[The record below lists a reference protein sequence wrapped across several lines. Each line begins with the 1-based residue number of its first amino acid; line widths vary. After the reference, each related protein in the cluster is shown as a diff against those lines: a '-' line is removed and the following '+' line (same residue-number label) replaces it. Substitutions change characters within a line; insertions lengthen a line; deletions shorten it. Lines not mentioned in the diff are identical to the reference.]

1 MKKRTQEIRMTEM
14 RAIPN
19 DDNKMKIAIIIFAIS
34 ALITFIKVNCDL
46 SDMLDGTYDCW
57 VLVKHI
63 SFLIMIGS
71 FIAVVIMW

>member
-1 MKKRTQEIRMTEM
+1 
-14 RAIPN
+14 
-19 DDNKMKIAIIIFAIS
+19 MKIAIIIFVIS

-71 FIAVVIMW
+71 FIAIVIMW

>member
-1 MKKRTQEIRMTEM
+1 
-14 RAIPN
+14 
-19 DDNKMKIAIIIFAIS
+19 MKIAIIIFAIS

-46 SDMLDGTYDCW
+46 FDMLDGTYDCW

-71 FIAVVIMW
+71 FIAIVIMW